1 MYNYAKDGVT
11 ISVILDNRKANK
23 NGLYPIKIRVTH
35 RRVRK
40 YYSTGKALSIE
51 DWGRLSNT
59 RSHELCE
66 IRKDIENSFSLV
78 KTNVI
83 SLTEK
88 GEFTLDAL
96 NVRLNRTTGNT
107 INTAFQ
113 IKIDALLKE
122 GRVGTML
129 YYDNVLKN
137 IEKFEGKQIF
147 FEQVTVDWLRRYEK
161 YLLRTKN
168 FTTVGMHMRAI
179 RAIMNAARKSGAI
192 KESQYPFGKDRY
204 EIKTG
209 EGRKKALTLKQ
220 IAQILQYED
229 GLDTERYRD
238 LWFFMYLCN
247 GINTAD
253 LVRLKYKN
261 IVDGEICYV
270 RQKTANTTN
279 TIKEIKVVITP
290 EMQKIIERWGNPV
303 AHDYLIF
310 PLIKPTDDLLI
321 HKKRTKDLTKR
332 INTHMKII
340 GKALGIDGIST
351 YTARHSFATVLKR
364 SGANIAYISESLGHN
379 SLKTTES
386 YLASFEK
393 EERQKNAA
401 LLTNFEP
408 Q

>member
-96 NVRLNRTTGNT
+96 NVRLSRTTGNT

-303 AHDYLIF
+303 APDNLIF

-401 LLTNFEP
+401 LLTNFETK
-408 Q
+408 

>member
-11 ISVILDNRKANK
+11 ISVVLDNRKANK
-23 NGLYPIKIRVTH
+23 NGLYPVKIRVTH

-40 YYSTGKALSIE
+40 YYSTGKVLSIE

-66 IRKDIENSFSLV
+66 TRKDIENSFSLV

-83 SLTEK
+83 ALTEK

-96 NVRLNRTTGNT
+96 NVRLSRTTGNT
-107 INTAFQ
+107 INTAFR
-113 IKIDALLKE
+113 IKIDTLLKE
-122 GRVGTML
+122 DRIGTML

-147 FEQVTVDWLRRYEK
+147 FEQITIDWLRRYEK

-168 FTTVGMHMRAI
+168 FTTVGMHMRAM

-209 EGRKKALTLKQ
+209 EGRKKALTLEQ

-238 LWFFMYLCN
+238 IWFFMYLCN

-261 IVDGEICYV
+261 IIDGEICYV

-303 AHDYLIF
+303 APDNLIF
-310 PLIKPTDDLLI
+310 PLIKPTNDPLM

-340 GKALGIDGIST
+340 GTALGIEGIST

-393 EERQKNAA
+393 EERQKNAM
-401 LLTNFEP
+401 LLTRFDSI
-408 Q
+408 

>member
-303 AHDYLIF
+303 APDNLIF

>member
-96 NVRLNRTTGNT
+96 NVRLSRTTGNT

-303 AHDYLIF
+303 APDNLIF

>member
-96 NVRLNRTTGNT
+96 NVRLSRTTGNT

-192 KESQYPFGKDRY
+192 KASQYPFGKDRY

-303 AHDYLIF
+303 APDNLIF

>member
-96 NVRLNRTTGNT
+96 NVRLSRTTGNT

-303 AHDYLIF
+303 APDNLIF

-332 INTHMKII
+332 INTHMKSI

>member
-96 NVRLNRTTGNT
+96 NVRLSRTTGNT

-247 GINTAD
+247 GINTAN

-303 AHDYLIF
+303 APDNLIF